1 MVPIAYHSTFTTAEE
16 NVPRKC
22 TSGCWLLSDLR
33 LMNTLL
39 IFIRNPAL
47 GKVKTRLARTLGDVE
62 ALRIYRILLEKTRT
76 ATLGVTAER
85 WLCYSDFTDLH
96 DDWPNA
102 DFHKKTQHP
111 GDLGER
117 MEAAFREA
125 FAAGAQRAV
134 IIGSD
139 CPDLTGTVLQQAFD
153 ALDGADFVLGPVPD
167 GGYYLLGMKQLES
180 SVFHDI
186 AWSTETVREHTLQ
199 KIQAAG
205 LTCALLPVLLDVD
218 TEEDWRAVGD

>member
-1 MVPIAYHSTFTTAEE
+1 M
-16 NVPRKC
+16 
-22 TSGCWLLSDLR
+22 
-33 LMNTLL
+33 MNTLL
-39 IFIRNPAL
+39 IFIRNPEL
-47 GKVKTRLARTLGDVE
+47 GKVKTRLARTLGDAE

-76 ATLGVTAER
+76 AALGVAAER
-85 WLCYSDFTDLH
+85 WLWYSDFADLY
-96 DDWPNA
+96 DDWPNV

-117 MEAAFREA
+117 MESAFREA

-139 CPDLTGTVLQQAFD
+139 CPDLTGAVLQQAFD
-153 ALDGADFVLGPVPD
+153 ALDKADFVLGPVPD
-167 GGYYLLGMKQLES
+167 GGYYLLGMKQLKS

-186 AWSTETVREHTLQ
+186 AWSTETVRERTLQ

-205 LTCALLPVLLDVD
+205 LTCALLPVLMDVD
-218 TEEDWRAVGD
+218 TEEDWVAVQPSNNSASDT